1 MSFFLGRARGE
12 LARPRAGIFYLCSRT
27 RAVSRASSHTVG
39 SCAAVDRNRNA
50 VAALPGKLVIRACP
64 LMSRAR
70 RPDIE
75 ADALLSR
82 ANDEPEIVSDDDEA
96 GATRSPQSSDD
107 DAAVASDDGAR

>member
-1 MSFFLGRARGE
+1 MPAAPPARSFGE
-12 LARPRAGIFYLCSRT
+12 
-27 RAVSRASSHTVG
+27 
-39 SCAAVDRNRNA
+39 NA

-82 ANDEPEIVSDDDEA
+82 ARLPDDRANDEPEIVSDDDEVV
-96 GATRSPQSSDD
+96 ATRSPQSSDG